1 MAYEKRSSKKHT
13 IPVLPLRGL
22 TVYPYMELYFD
33 VGREIS
39 VKALEDAMSGD
50 QKIFLVTQKD
60 ARNDEPGPDAL
71 FTVGTIA
78 KVKQLVRI
86 SADTIRV
93 RVEGGVR
100 GKVERFT
107 SEDPFLKAEVEEKPD
122 TNYARGRLRIEATR
136 RQTLSVFEEYVKLNG
151 KFAPDALVNIVTIED
166 PGKLTDTIAANIFI
180 KTEIK
185 QELLEIFSPISRL
198 EALTR
203 ILAHEIEILKIEHEI
218 NSKVRRQI
226 ETSQREYYLREQVK
240 AIQNELGD
248 HDGLQSEVDE
258 YRAKLEAANL
268 PEEVSVKA
276 FKELD
281 RLSKM
286 HSGFAETTVVRNYLD
301 WILDIPW
308 MKKTEESRDITA
320 AERILE
326 EDHYGLEKVKE
337 RILEYIAVRM
347 YKNSLKG
354 PILCLIG
361 PPGVGKTSV
370 AKSVA
375 RALNRNYVRMS
386 LGGVRDEAEIR
397 GHRRTYVGAIP
408 GRIITALKQ
417 AGTANPLILLDEIDK
432 MSHDFRG
439 DPASAM
445 LEVLDSEQNFAFRDH
460 YIELPYD
467 LTDVMFMTTANNADT
482 IPRPLYDRMEIIQ
495 ISGYT
500 EEEKVRIALDFLV
513 PKQLAAHGSVKKD
526 IRFEEKGVRDIINY
540 YTRESGVRTL
550 EREIASLCRKSVRKL
565 TSGDRKIVR
574 ITPAVVGQMLGVKK
588 FRYEKASKAGEAGVA
603 MGLAWTQAG
612 GDTLSVEV
620 NVMKGTGKLEL
631 TGQLG
636 SVMKE
641 SAKAA
646 VSYVRSRARELGIEE
661 DFYSK
666 NDIHIHVPEGAI
678 PKDGPSAGITLA
690 TALASALTGRPV
702 RPNLAMTGEIT
713 LRGRV
718 LPIGGLKEKTLAAH
732 RAGIDTIII
741 PDENRKDLEDIPKN
755 VAEKIRFIIV
765 ESMDEVLAAALE
777 APLKRIPSRTQS
789 LSKLIKS
796 DQKGGGIIDDID
808 IDMDMEIERI
818 SDIPVEIPVVEDP
831 PIKV

>member
-1 MAYEKRSSKKHT
+1 MAYIKRNAKIVI

-22 TVYPYMELYFD
+22 SVYPYMELYFD

-39 VKALEDAMSGD
+39 VKALEASMSGD

-71 FTVGTIA
+71 FSVGTIA

-86 SADTIRV
+86 SNDTIRV

-100 GKVERFT
+100 GKIIQYINE
-107 SEDPFLKAEVEEKPD
+107 EPFLKAEIAECPD
-122 TNYARGRLRIEATR
+122 TRIVIGKMRVEALR
-136 RQTLSVFEEYVKLNG
+136 RQVLAVFDDYVKLNG
-151 KFAPDALVNIVTIED
+151 KFTPDTVMNISAVEE
-166 PGKLTDTIAANIFI
+166 PGRLADTLAANIFL
-180 KTEIK
+180 KTEAK
-185 QELLEIFSPISRL
+185 QELLEIYSPVARL
-198 EALTR
+198 DALIR
-203 ILAHEIEILKIEHEI
+203 ILLHEIEVLKIEREI
-218 NSKVRRQI
+218 GSKVRKQI

-240 AIQNELGD
+240 AIQGELGD
-248 HDGLQSEVDE
+248 RDGIQSEVDE
-258 YRAKLEAANL
+258 YREKLEAANL
-268 PEEVSVKA
+268 PEEVAAKA

-286 HSGFAETTVVRNYLD
+286 SPGFAESTVVRNYLD

-308 MKKTEESRDITA
+308 TKKTEESKDLPA

-408 GRIITALKQ
+408 GRIIMALKQ

-445 LEVLDSEQNFAFRDH
+445 LEVLDGEQNFAFRDH
-460 YIELPYD
+460 YVELPYD
-467 LTDVMFMTTANNADT
+467 LSDVMFMTTANNADQ
-482 IPRPLYDRMEIIQ
+482 IPRPLYDRMEIIN

-513 PKQLAAHGSVKKD
+513 PKQLEAHGSSKKD

-550 EREIASLCRKSVRKL
+550 EREIASLCRKSVRLITGGK
-565 TSGDRKIVR
+565 KKVVR
-574 ITPAVVGQMLGVKK
+574 ITPSAVGQMLGAKK
-588 FRYEKASKAGEAGVA
+588 YRYEKAAQANETGVA
-603 MGLAWTQAG
+603 RGLAWTQAG

-620 NVMKGTGKLEL
+620 NLMKGTGKLEL

-646 VSYVRSRARELGIEE
+646 ISYVRSRVAELGIEE

-666 NDIHIHVPEGAI
+666 YDIHIHVPEGAI

-690 TALASALTGRPV
+690 CALVSALTGRPV
-702 RPNLAMTGEIT
+702 RSNVAMTGEVT

-718 LPIGGLKEKTLAAH
+718 LPIGGLKEKALAAH
-732 RAGIDTIII
+732 RAGIDTVVI
-741 PDENRKDLEDIPKN
+741 PDENRKDLEDIPSN
-755 VAEKIRFIIV
+755 VAEKIKFVIAHT
-765 ESMDEVLAAALE
+765 MDEVLAAALE
-777 APLKRIPSRTQS
+777 AAPKRAPVRMHGNNAVPAR
-789 LSKLIKS
+789 KS
-796 DQKGGGIIDDID
+796 HEIVIEDMDID
-808 IDMDMEIERI
+808 IERI
-818 SDIPVEIPVVEDP
+818 NEIPLVDDP
-831 PIKV
+831 PIKL